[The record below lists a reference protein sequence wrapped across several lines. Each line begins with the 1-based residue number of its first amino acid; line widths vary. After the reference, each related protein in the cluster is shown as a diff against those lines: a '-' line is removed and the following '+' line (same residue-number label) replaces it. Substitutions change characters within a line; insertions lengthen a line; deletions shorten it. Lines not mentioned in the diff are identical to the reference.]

1 MILPALALSFFLAAG
16 FAQAAPLFK
25 ADTFYLDNGM
35 EAVVLENHRAPVVSH
50 MVWYKTGGID
60 DKTGKGGT
68 AHLLEHLMFKGTK
81 KVPDG
86 AFSKIVARRGGEE
99 NAFTS
104 ADFTAY
110 YQNIAKDGL
119 ETVMFLEADR
129 MKNLTLTP
137 EDFAPERQVV
147 AEERL
152 MRYDNSPEASFT
164 ERKRSILWAAHPY
177 ADAVIGTRAE
187 IADLELSDVLDFY
200 NARYAPDNAILVVA
214 GDVTADEVK
223 TLAHKYY
230 GVVPPA
236 RNPVLKRVF
245 PAPPNVKTRLEM
257 THPQAKTK
265 LVTKDYIV
273 PSLNGEDKK
282 LPAAF
287 EVLKEVLNAAHA
299 GVFYK
304 RLIAPRKAIAT
315 GASYNGFALDRATFS
330 IYARADANADEKS
343 LETALSE
350 AFDSLENRLTDQEVE
365 KAKKRLTAGMEYVDD
380 SPETLANI
388 VGMTRVL
395 GLDLNEILLY
405 REKIAAVTTRDV
417 LDARRYLNSA
427 PQISGVLLPER
438 TP

>member
-1 MILPALALSFFLAAG
+1 MTVLALVLSFLLIG
-16 FAQAAPLFK
+16 GLAQAEPLFK

-35 EAVVLENHRAPVVSH
+35 EAVVLENHRAPVVAH

-81 KVPDG
+81 KVPNG
-86 AFSKIVARRGGEE
+86 AFSKIVARAGGEE
-99 NAFTS
+99 NAFTG
-104 ADFTAY
+104 ADFTGY
-110 YQNIAKDGL
+110 YQNIAKDKL

-129 MKNLTLTP
+129 MRSLSLTP

-152 MRYDNSPEASFT
+152 MRYDNAPDNAFA
-164 ERKRSILWAAHPY
+164 ERKKSILWAEHPY
-177 ADAVIGTRAE
+177 ARAVIGTRAE
-187 IADLELSDVLDFY
+187 IADLQLSDVLDFY
-200 NARYAPDNAILVVA
+200 NTRYAPDNAILVVA

-230 GVVPPA
+230 GAVPPA
-236 RNPVLKRVF
+236 RNPVQKRVF

-265 LVTKDYIV
+265 LVTKDFIV

-287 EVLKEVLNAAHA
+287 EVLEEVLNAPHA

-304 RLIAPRKAIAT
+304 KLIAARKAVSA

-343 LETALSE
+343 LETALND
-350 AFDSLENRLTDQEVE
+350 AFDALEKYLTDKDVE
-365 KAKKRLTAGMEYVDD
+365 KAKKRLTAGMEYIND
-380 SPETLANI
+380 SPETQANI

-405 REKIAAVTTRDV
+405 REKIAAVSARDV
-417 LDARRYLNSA
+417 IGALRYLKSA
-427 PQISGVLLPER
+427 PQISGVLLPEAA
-438 TP
+438 P